1 MTRMF
6 ATKHDLPLQSRQ
18 ALVEILNGRLADAID
33 LAAQAKQAHWNVKGP
48 GFKGLHDL
56 FDAVH
61 DEARAHV
68 DAIAE
73 RVTALGGLAEGTLAI
88 AVERSSLPKYPAEIV
103 DQGAHLEAMSTALA
117 AFGAGVRRGIGQ
129 AEDLGDADTADLFT
143 QISSATDKTLWMVEA
158 HTQASE

>member
-6 ATKHDLPLQSRQ
+6 RTKNDLPLQARQ
-18 ALVEILNGRLADAID
+18 TLVKLLNARLADAID

-48 GFKGLHDL
+48 NFKELHEL
-56 FDAVH
+56 FDEVH
-61 DEARAHV
+61 DEARGHV

-73 RVTALGGLAEGTLAI
+73 RVTALGGLAEGTLAT

-117 AFGAGVRRGIGQ
+117 AFGAGARRAIGQ

-143 QISSATDKTLWMVEA
+143 QISGATDKTLWMVEA
-158 HTQASE
+158 HTQADE